1 MERRNIPYKFGIYRS
16 PSAANEGELSE
27 CVNLTPKNGELVT
40 LQPPVPIGISAPSE
54 NHVLKYIHTI
64 TSDLKNYIFASS
76 DDIISVSSKGGNQT
90 IMSGKGEVNEIT
102 SVGNT
107 LVIST
112 ETALLYALYKEG
124 SYKTLGSKPPVIDIS
139 FLLNGEKATTTQEK
153 VSLPESVEYLDSNQT
168 EELSESN
175 KNALNNKVF
184 AHVNTFISGEAEKG
198 NFTSS
203 FFVRWAYTMLGKTYM
218 ASPPVLMRV
227 NEGFFPLV
235 RYMLNSN
242 KELSFYMEAYTAKL
256 ICSFGTNVV
265 STLEDWKD
273 IITGIEIYVSKPISM
288 YDQNGEVK
296 ELSRKSSD
304 TISYSVMD
312 LPIEIDGTDE
322 GIYAKRKLSTGA
334 GYLTGFHKD
343 KESYYKQFVNSSL
356 FYMIRRFN
364 FEDINSWN
372 YVLNGSLD
380 NIETLP
386 QLPNSGFQE
395 FDSYIPEGM
404 FVYNGRLNMYGVK
417 EKKYPFPIGNLV
429 QYTNGFDVD
438 GSETMKTYQWKIRFV
453 KSSGEQLEITSEK
466 SSYFY
471 EDPTYLFYPD
481 SNIDKVI
488 VERNDGTTAEWAT
501 LPMNSHPYL
510 QGSYWFNNFEGLSWS
525 KTGTKLEPTE
535 SVVNEPNKIYT
546 SDVNNPFIFPL
557 EGINSVGTG
566 DIIGL
571 STVTQALSQ
580 GQFGQFPLYVF
591 STSGIWAMEVNE
603 EGLYSSVHPISRD
616 VCNNKRSI
624 TQIDTAIIFSTDN
637 GLKLLYGSDV
647 QDISS
652 KMNNE
657 NIDET
662 DYNVLEDFS
671 GLFVKDTDE
680 FVIMLKNCS
689 ISYDY
694 SHGLV
699 HIYPSGAEK
708 HFVYN
713 LENGEYSTYIGH
725 EGNIVSSVN
734 DYPGMISQIG
744 NELYS
749 YQKQQSDTVRKG
761 VLITRPISLS
771 DPLSMKVINDIKLIY
786 HKTKE
791 NTRCRYAMFASNDG
805 NKWIRRTSLRGHS
818 FKYFRFVIY
827 TEMSDTDALQG
838 MSIMYDY
845 RRTNKLR

>member
-1 MERRNIPYKFGIYRS
+1 MERKNIAFQYGIHRA
-16 PSAANEGELSE
+16 PSAANDGELAE

-40 LQPPVPIGISAPSE
+40 LQPPIPIGISVPSE
-54 NHVLKYIHTI
+54 NYVLKYIHT
-64 TSDLKNYIFASS
+64 TSEFKNYIFANS
-76 DDIISVSSKGGNQT
+76 DDIISVSSRGDSQT
-90 IMSGKGEVNEIT
+90 IRGIEGEVNEIT

-107 LVIST
+107 LVVST
-112 ETALLYALYKEG
+112 ETTMFYLLYKEG
-124 SYKTLGSKPPVIDIS
+124 SYKKLGNKPPVIDLT
-139 FLLNGEKATTTQEK
+139 FLLNGEKVTTTQEK
-153 VSLPESVEYLDSNQT
+153 VNLPESVEYLDTGQT
-168 EELSESN
+168 SELSEPN
-175 KNALNNKVF
+175 KIALNNRVF
-184 AHVNTFISGEAEKG
+184 AHVNSFISEEAEKG

-203 FFVRWAYTMLGKTYM
+203 FFIRWAYTMLGKTYM
-218 ASPPVLMRV
+218 ASPPVLMRL

-235 RYMLNSN
+235 HYILGSN
-242 KELSFYMEAYTAKL
+242 KELSFYMEAYVAKL
-256 ICSFGTNVV
+256 RCSFGANAV

-273 IITGIEIYVSKPISM
+273 IVTGIEIYVSKPISM

-296 ELSRKSSD
+296 ALSLKSSD
-304 TISYSVMD
+304 TISYSLMD

-322 GIYAKRKLSTGA
+322 GIYAKRKLSTSS

-372 YVLNGSLD
+372 YVLNESLN

-429 QYTNGFDVD
+429 QYTNGFDVN
-438 GSETMKTYQWKIRFV
+438 GSETMKNYQWKIRFI

-471 EDPTYLFYPD
+471 EEPTYLFYPD
-481 SNIDKVI
+481 SNIDKAI
-488 VERNDGTTAEWAT
+488 IERTDETTTEWAT
-501 LPMNSHPYL
+501 VVMKSHPYI
-510 QGSYWFNNFEGLSWS
+510 QGSYWFDNFKGLAWS
-525 KTGTKLEPTE
+525 KNGTKLEATE
-535 SVVNEPNKIYT
+535 SIVNEPNKIYT

-566 DIIGL
+566 EIIGL

-591 STSGIWAMEVNE
+591 STNGIWAMEVND
-603 EGLYSSVHPISRD
+603 EGFYSSVHPISRD

-637 GLKLLYGSDV
+637 GLKLLYGSEI
-647 QDISS
+647 QDISL
-652 KMNNE
+652 KMNNQ

-662 DYNVLEDFS
+662 DYNVLEEFS
-671 GLFVKDTDE
+671 DLFVKDTDE
-680 FVIMLKNCS
+680 FVIMLKDCS

-699 HIYPSGAEK
+699 HIYPSGVDK
-708 HFVYN
+708 HYVYN
-713 LENGEYSTYIGH
+713 IENGEYSTYIGK
-725 EGNIVSSVN
+725 EGSVISSVN

-744 NELYS
+744 SDLYS
-749 YQKQQSDTVRKG
+749 YQKQQSDTIRKG

-771 DPLSMKVINDIKLIY
+771 DPLAMKVINDLRLIY
-786 HKTKE
+786 HKTKDD
-791 NTRCRYAMFASNDG
+791 TRCRYAMFVSNDG
-805 NKWIRRTSLRGHS
+805 YKWMKRTSLRGHS

-838 MSIMYDY
+838 MSIMFDY
-845 RRTNKLR
+845 RRTNRLR